1 MNCPHCNTQNDP
13 SYQFCMNCGK
23 SLGKG
28 APAPKQAPLARS
40 SSELLGVFTVRLVI
54 ALLGIWLIKTIINWL
69 PFARELP
76 VSETGL
82 SILMFINMM
91 IFIIVILLLLG
102 YARTVRVLWPQAYPR
117 YREVGFV
124 IMAVVCIGVLI
135 AVYNAFLPLI
145 LKYSDDPSILIIF
158 QALLLLFS
166 AIFLGYA
173 FLGVY
178 RKLPA
183 WLTIIR
189 QDQLFS
195 FKDNMVVCLNCGH
208 LNDMNAKFCSTC
220 GQQIKKV
227 NGFDEE
233 NE

>member
-1 MNCPHCNTQNDP
+1 
-13 SYQFCMNCGK
+13 MNCGK

-28 APAPKQAPLARS
+28 TTAPKQAPLARS
-40 SSELLGVFTVRLVI
+40 SSELLGVLTVRLLL
-54 ALLGIWLIKTIINWL
+54 ALPGLWLIRTIINWL

-76 VSETGL
+76 VSETGF
-82 SILMFINMM
+82 SVLMFINMM
-91 IFIIVILLLLG
+91 ISIIVVLLLLSYTG
-102 YARTVRVLWPQAYPR
+102 TVRGLWPQAYPR

-124 IMAVVCIGVLI
+124 IMAVVYIGVLI
-135 AVYNAFLPLI
+135 LVYNAFLPLI
-145 LKYSDDPSILIIF
+145 VVFSDDPSILIVF

-166 AIFLGYA
+166 AIILGYA

-183 WLTIIR
+183 WLTMIR

-208 LNDMNAKFCSTC
+208 LNDMNAAFCSTC
-220 GQQIKKV
+220 GQQITNV
-227 NGFDEE
+227 NKLDKE